1 MAASGA
7 KTPTGA
13 PHGAKRGAKRGAGLG
28 GLGALHGAVFLF
40 GMAGL
45 FGKWIAL
52 GPMMIVFGRVTIA
65 TLALGLLLICRR
77 RGAPNG
83 VASSAWAI
91 ALCGAVLAFHWA
103 AFFQAVQIS
112 TVAIGLLGYSTAPVF
127 AGLLEPWVF
136 REPFSRRTLLASL
149 GTFAGIALIVPRW
162 GGGDSIFLGT
172 AWGVAAGL
180 SFDVLSLLNRGLRS
194 RYDSVTLAFYE
205 DAAAALLL
213 LPFLPFF
220 WSAPAPADLALLLV
234 LGLVF
239 TALAHA
245 LFIHALST
253 VRARVATLIS
263 AMEPVYGIALAAL
276 LLGEIPSART
286 FGGGALILLAV
297 AWVTLRP
304 ERPGGGKRAHPGTT
318 GRAADD

>member
-7 KTPTGA
+7 KTPNGA
-13 PHGAKRGAKRGAGLG
+13 RRGAALG

-65 TLALGLLLICRR
+65 TLALGLLLIHRR
-77 RGAPNG
+77 QGAPAG
-83 VASSAWAI
+83 IVTSAWVI
-91 ALCGAVLAFHWA
+91 ALCGAVLAFHWV
-103 AFFQAVQIS
+103 AFFQAIQVS
-112 TVAIGLLGYSTAPVF
+112 TVAIGLLGYSTAPIF

-149 GTFAGIALIVPRW
+149 GTLAGIALIVSRW
-162 GGGDSIFLGT
+162 GGGDSILLGT

-180 SFDVLSLLNRGLRS
+180 SFAVLSLLNRGLRR
-194 RYDSVTLAFYE
+194 RYDSVTLACYE
-205 DAAAALLL
+205 DGAAALVL

-220 WSAPAPADLALLLV
+220 WSPPAPSDLALLLV

-276 LLGEIPSART
+276 LLGEIPSVRILA
-286 FGGGALILLAV
+286 GGTLILLAV
-297 AWVTLRP
+297 AWVTFRP
-304 ERPGGGKRAHPGTT
+304 EPPGGGKREHPGTA
-318 GRAADD
+318 GRAADE